1 MGVAFDATIGGLISQ
16 LPSSCSAGI
25 VVDYW
30 WCTMGKKYVAFG
42 CSKTHKDNVS
52 LFKFPTDIKLRRAWT
67 LQVKRTRDR
76 WDGPN
81 ERSTLCSDHFTVEC
95 FESMSILSKEM
106 GLQRRTKLKPNAIP
120 SIFPRP
126 PPASVPSKRPR
137 SSRAFEKR
145 EKARVNLAI
154 ITTIKPIHCLAL

>member
-1 MGVAFDATIGGLISQ
+1 MDV
-16 LPSSCSAGI
+16 
-25 VVDYW
+25 
-30 WCTMGKKYVAFG
+30 
-42 CSKTHKDNVS
+42 SKTHEDNVS

-120 SIFPRP
+120 SIFPRKKQ
-126 PPASVPSKRPR
+126 SKI
-137 SSRAFEKR
+137 
-145 EKARVNLAI
+145 N
-154 ITTIKPIHCLAL
+154 KPDSLNNSIDCCLANNIIYQVT